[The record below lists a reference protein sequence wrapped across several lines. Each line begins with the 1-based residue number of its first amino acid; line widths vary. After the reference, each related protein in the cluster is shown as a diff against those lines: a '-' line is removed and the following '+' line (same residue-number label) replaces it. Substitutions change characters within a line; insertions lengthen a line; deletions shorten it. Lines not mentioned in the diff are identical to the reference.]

1 MYYDIRSKIL
11 NERSGNDDLL
21 MMFLVRVALQKSFR
35 LYVTCGGDDDVLC
48 IPKIA

>member
-21 MMFLVRVALQKSFR
+21 MMFLVRVAQQSLRF
-35 LYVTCGGDDDVLC
+35 YVSGGDDDDVLC